1 MPHTSPEASLLKV
14 TGGFGSVFVTDTAT
28 YTGSFHAIQAVD
40 DCTFTTLVS
49 TNMENVDRWVTLSKT
64 LYAGMVLEAD
74 FTTIKLASGCAVI
87 YKH

>member
-14 TGGFGSVFVTDTAT
+14 TGGFGSIFVTNTNLH
-28 YTGSFHAIQAVD
+28 TGSYHAIQAVD
-40 DCTFTTLVS
+40 DCTFTTLTS
-49 TNMENVDRWVTLSKT
+49 SNMENVGAWVSLSKT

-74 FTTIKLASGCAVI
+74 FTSVQLASGCAVL